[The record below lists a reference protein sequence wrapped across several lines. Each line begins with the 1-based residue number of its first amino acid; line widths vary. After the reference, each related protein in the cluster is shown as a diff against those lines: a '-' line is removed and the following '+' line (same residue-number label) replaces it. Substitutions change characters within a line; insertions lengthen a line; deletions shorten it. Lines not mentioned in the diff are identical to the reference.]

1 MWDTD
6 YTELLKQLLY
16 VESCPAVLVADSLV
30 LAQVRKRG
38 RVVKRRARRP
48 ALLLLLLLLLRL
60 LPRRKSIAAA
70 EPARAAILAIQ
81 GGAAQAVAAE
91 RKPSAG
97 KRVKMVAVAVAVADT
112 KERPLLSIE
121 KQTAF

>member
-38 RVVKRRARRP
+38 RVVKRRARRLV
-48 ALLLLLLLLLRL
+48 LLLLLLLLL

-81 GGAAQAVAAE
+81 GGAAQAAAAE

-97 KRVKMVAVAVAVADT
+97 KRVKMVAVAVADT